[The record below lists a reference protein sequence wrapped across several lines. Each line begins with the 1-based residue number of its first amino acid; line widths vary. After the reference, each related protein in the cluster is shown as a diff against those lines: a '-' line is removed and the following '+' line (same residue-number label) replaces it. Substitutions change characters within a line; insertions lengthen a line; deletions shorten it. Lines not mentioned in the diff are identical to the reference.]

1 MVQGPPR
8 DVIEAWVV
16 YLRGGRTALEGYVAN
31 PSTFVAQQAQYDI
44 VAKGSSIQTY
54 LLGAQHINDLVAD
67 GLNLTG
73 DERPRSLLDGGFLK
87 QLKGYRAD
95 DTFTGHKAF
104 DPVEVLRK
112 LYHAICLKKWPASKK
127 LRVWAQLLLQM
138 VLIGRAS
145 CVTEHC
151 PRMETVELPPQE
163 AAKLWSPREGR
174 MPQFLTVY
182 MTSRKNTEL
191 WKNLTDRQKGK
202 GFVIYRNH
210 LDAMVDP
217 VYWLLQW
224 LDYLYSQGISEG
236 PLFPRE
242 GARGALLP
250 GTYMVAEQWERVLD
264 DLFRAVRRSVHCT
277 RLIAPE

>member
-1 MVQGPPR
+1 
-8 DVIEAWVV
+8 
-16 YLRGGRTALEGYVAN
+16 
-31 PSTFVAQQAQYDI
+31 
-44 VAKGSSIQTY
+44 
-54 LLGAQHINDLVAD
+54 
-67 GLNLTG
+67 
-73 DERPRSLLDGGFLK
+73 
-87 QLKGYRAD
+87 
-95 DTFTGHKAF
+95 
-104 DPVEVLRK
+104 
-112 LYHAICLKKWPASKK
+112 
-127 LRVWAQLLLQM
+127 
-138 VLIGRAS
+138 
-145 CVTEHC
+145 
-151 PRMETVELPPQE
+151 
-163 AAKLWSPREGR
+163 
-174 MPQFLTVY
+174 
-182 MTSRKNTEL
+182 L